1 MRSSCSQ
8 GVDVSTLLGLL
19 PVQTGSNPAM
29 LCYTRTTDFPEKEQA
44 EVKVDLRGAACKT
57 LQLVSP
63 TANSKMSCGNIRS
76 SSQIPSMSIYSLWL
90 LTSGMVSSGSKPST
104 RNIHPRSQV
113 VARDVKPLSR
123 LSVSLAAHLMS
134 PGFSQCLFCIV
145 PAVQLFLV
153 LRGLGCISSDRQ
165 VVRR

>member
-1 MRSSCSQ
+1 MRFLRIYQQFLRTSTRSSSSQ
-8 GVDVSTLLGLL
+8 GVDISTLLGLL
-19 PVQTGSNPAM
+19 PVQTESNPAM

-90 LTSGMVSSGSKPST
+90 LTSGMVSSGSKPPQE
-104 RNIHPRSQV
+104 IFI
-113 VARDVKPLSR
+113 RDLKW
-123 LSVSLAAHLMS
+123 SLAMS
-134 PGFSQCLFCIV
+134 NHYRDCQFLSQ
-145 PAVQLFLV
+145 
-153 LRGLGCISSDRQ
+153 RIS
-165 VVRR
+165 